1 MLVMASITVN
11 INPNI
16 LIWARQEL
24 GYKLAEVAESLKK
37 DQSQIKQWETDGQ
50 SVKFTDLQK
59 LAKLYKRQTAVFF
72 MNETPVKANKPKDY
86 RNLGLKSKGLG
97 HDALLTIRRTKRY
110 LQLYRELH
118 NQEFL
123 NEQYRWLNEFN
134 GNNDRTETLRS
145 LLNVTIKEQRLSK
158 NKKFKFWRDR
168 IESKLNIFVFQF
180 PLEKHVF
187 DGFSYIEDG
196 KPYGITINSRITENR
211 KIFTLFHELA
221 HIIEG
226 HAGICITS
234 GNSNNFQ
241 LETRCNQFAANF
253 LMPRD
258 EMIRPNNFDD
268 LETQASSL
276 GVSKEAYTI
285 RLKDLSLISEV
296 EFKSFMAKI
305 SIINAKILADQKA
318 KAKDK
323 DGFVPRDTLSKSR
336 RGDKFFD
343 FVLDAYGDN
352 RISSSTAKDVLE
364 LKLVG
369 LGRNER

>member
-1 MLVMASITVN
+1 MASITVD
-11 INPNI
+11 INPNT
-16 LIWARQEL
+16 LTWARQEL
-24 GYKLAEVAESLKK
+24 GYKLPEVADIIKK
-37 DQSQIKQWETDGQ
+37 DQSLIEQWEADGQ
-50 SVKFTDLQK
+50 GIKFTDLQK
-59 LAKLYKRQTAVFF
+59 IAKLYKRQTAIFF
-72 MNETPVKANKPKDY
+72 LKDTPAKAKKPKDY
-86 RNLGLKSKGLG
+86 RNLGLKSKGLD

-118 NQEFL
+118 TQEEL
-123 NEQYRWLNEFN
+123 TEQYTWLDRFN
-134 GNNDRTETLRS
+134 GTVNRADILRG
-145 LLNVTIKEQRLSK
+145 LLDVSIKEQKMSK
-158 NKKFKFWRDR
+158 SKKFKFWRDR
-168 IESKLNIFVFQF
+168 IETKLNIFVFQF

-226 HAGICITS
+226 HAGICITNGQS
-234 GNSNNFQ
+234 ASYQ

-253 LMPRD
+253 LMPKS
-258 EMIRPNNFDD
+258 EMVRPDD
-268 LETQASSL
+268 FEGLQEQADDL
-276 GVSKEAYTI
+276 GVSKEAYAI
-285 RLKDLSLISEV
+285 RLKELGLIGEP
-296 EFKSFMAKI
+296 EFKDYMKKI
-305 SIINAKILADQKA
+305 AVINAKIAADQKN
-318 KAKDK
+318 KSKDK

-343 FVLDAYGDN
+343 FVLDAYSDSK
-352 RISSSTAKDVLE
+352 ISSSTAKDVLE